1 MSRIENDIARALDK
15 AAKERAV
22 IEMAI
27 RVRKGSAAYSELWAA
42 VDALEAKS

>member
-1 MSRIENDIARALDK
+1 MSLMERDILRALDK

-27 RVRKGSAAYSELWAA
+27 RVRKGSASYAELWAA
-42 VDALEAKS
+42 VDALEAKL